1 MPQENAHKFLFAVVL
16 LGLVLFIGRDANR
29 VADENS
35 GREVQVTSLA
45 QVMAPPLTREEQIP
59 PLAQTLPR
67 ATAVAAA
74 AAPPDAFLRTSAV
87 AVPELHVRA
96 ALAADLQTGQEL
108 FALNPYQRWP
118 IASLTKLMTAV
129 VAKTEIGPEKP
140 VLVSKAAIAADGPA
154 GGFGTGE
161 KYLVRDLI
169 RATIAVSS
177 NDAAE
182 ALAEHYGRGGFVAKM
197 NEIAQGLDMIQ
208 TNFADPT
215 GISSLDQSS
224 PEDLKKLAAF
234 LYKDHPDILAIARSK
249 ETTIQELS
257 SGAVR
262 TLVSI
267 NAFSG
272 RAEFLGGK
280 TGYTDEAGGNLVSIF
295 SYLHRPVVIIV
306 LGTGDRFG
314 ETEKLFEW
322 VKKSYAR

>member
-1 MPQENAHKFLFAVVL
+1 MPEENAHKFLFAIVL

-29 VADENS
+29 MSDENS

-45 QVMAPPLTREEQIP
+45 QVMAAPLTEEARTP
-59 PLAQTLPR
+59 PLARVPSR
-67 ATAVAAA
+67 ASAVAAA
-74 AAPPDAFLRTSAV
+74 DAPSDAFLRTSAV

-118 IASLTKLMTAV
+118 IASLAKLMTAV

-140 VLVSKAAIAADGPA
+140 VLVSEAAVAADGPA
-154 GGFGTGE
+154 GGFGAGE
-161 KYLVRDLI
+161 KYLARDLI
-169 RATIAVSS
+169 RAIIAVSS

-182 ALAEHYGRGGFVAKM
+182 ALAEHYGRSGFVAKM
-197 NEIAQGLDMIQ
+197 NAVAQGLGMIQ

-224 PEDLKKLAAF
+224 PEDLRKLAVF
-234 LYKDHPDILAIARSK
+234 LYTDHPDVLAVARSK
-249 ETTIQELS
+249 ETKIQELS
-257 SGAVR
+257 SGAAR
-262 TLVSI
+262 TLTSI

-306 LGTGDRFG
+306 LGTEDRFG

>member
-1 MPQENAHKFLFAVVL
+1 MPEENAHKFLFAIVL
-16 LGLVLFIGRDANR
+16 LGLVFFIGRDASR
-29 VADENS
+29 VSGENS

-45 QVMAPPLTREEQIP
+45 QVMAAPFAEEAQTP
-59 PLAQTLPR
+59 PLAQVPPR

-74 AAPPDAFLRTSAV
+74 DAPTDAFLRTSAV

-140 VLVSKAAIAADGPA
+140 VLVSEAAIAADGPA
-154 GGFGTGE
+154 GSFGTGE
-161 KYLVRDLI
+161 KYLARDLI
-169 RATIAVSS
+169 RSIIAVSS

-182 ALAEHYGRGGFVAKM
+182 ALAEHYGRKGFVAKM
-197 NEIAQGLDMIQ
+197 NEVAQGLGMIQ

-224 PEDLKKLAAF
+224 PEDLRKLAAF
-234 LYKDHPDILAIARSK
+234 LYEEHPDVLAAARSK
-249 ETTIQELS
+249 ETKIQELA

-262 TLVSI
+262 TLTSI

-272 RAEFLGGK
+272 RPEFLGGK

-295 SYLHRPVVIIV
+295 SYLHRPVFIVV
-306 LGTGDRFG
+306 LGTEDRFG

-322 VKKSYAR
+322 LKKSYAR